1 MDVIHLQKS
10 FCFYRPSKLRSQSSS
25 IQQNDPQRTWLD
37 AWYGSSRWTLWLLP
51 LNWLFVLLAGL
62 RRFMVLRYQQ
72 KTLPTPVIVVGNIS
86 VGGTGKTPLIIAL
99 VRWLKQQGYTP
110 GVISR
115 GYGGHAPVYPYLL
128 DASSLASEAGDEP
141 LAIFQQT
148 NVPIVVGADR
158 IASGKLLEDQGC
170 NVLLSDDGLQHYR
183 LGRDIEIAV
192 VDGLRGLGNGWR
204 LPVGP
209 LRESAA
215 RLKTVDWV
223 VVNSPPDNFELKNLD
238 SAPFFYVPMHIRPAE
253 LIELKT
259 GKVIAPAT
267 LPREVNA
274 VAGIGNP
281 QRFCNTLQSMGF
293 HPALHSFPDHYSFA
307 PNDLVFADQL
317 PVIMTEKDAVKCR
330 DFAQENWFYLSIC
343 AELPESF
350 WNAFSQKL
358 ERVVEQKKSRSL
370 LK

>member
-1 MDVIHLQKS
+1 M
-10 FCFYRPSKLRSQSSS
+10 RSQSSPDK
-25 IQQNDPQRTWLD
+25 QNNPQRTWLD
-37 AWYGSSRWTLWLLP
+37 AWYGGSRWTLWLLP

-62 RRFMVLRYQQ
+62 RRFMILRYQQ

-99 VRWLKQQGYTP
+99 VRWLKQNGYTP

-115 GYGGHAPVYPYLL
+115 GYGGKAPVYPYLL
-128 DASSLASEAGDEP
+128 RPDSTASEAGDEP

-148 NVPIVVGADR
+148 NVSVVVGADR

-170 NVLLSDDGLQHYR
+170 DILLSDDGLQHYR

-209 LRESAA
+209 LREPAT

-223 VVNSPPDNFELKNLD
+223 VVNSPSENFELKSLD
-238 SAPFFYVPMHIRPAE
+238 RASFFYVPMSIRPVE
-253 LIELKT
+253 LIELQT
-259 GKVIAPAT
+259 GKAIAPST
-267 LPREVNA
+267 LPKRVNA

-281 QRFCNTLQSMGF
+281 QRFCNTLQDMGF
-293 HPALHSFPDHYSFA
+293 DPALHSFPDHHSFA
-307 PNDLVFADQL
+307 SEDLVFPNSL

-330 DFAQENWFYLSIC
+330 DFAQANWFYLSVC

-350 WNAFSQKL
+350 WSAFSQKL
-358 ERVVEQKKSRSL
+358 ERVIGHKKSRSL